1 MVPSRVSERTIKLVL
16 SDVDGTLVPHD
27 KVLTKRSIEAVH
39 QLHEAGILFALTSA
53 RPPQG
58 LAMFIKPL
66 EITTPLSAFNGGLV
80 TDTDLNVIEEKT
92 IDDHLSAPIAELL
105 GAHGLSVWVYQGP
118 DWYVLDAHSVHVEHE
133 AQVCECEPA
142 VLKNFA
148 GVETGVTK
156 IVGVSDDEAACV
168 AASTA
173 IQSQFGGDVL
183 ATRSQSYFV
192 DVTNVDANK
201 GNVVRFLSTKYDI
214 PFAQIATIGDMHN
227 DLSMFAVS
235 GFSIAMGQSDSEIQ
249 AAASVVT
256 TSNEDEGFA
265 NAMTRYI
272 LNGS

>member
-1 MVPSRVSERTIKLVL
+1 MSERTIKLVL

-27 KVLTKRSIEAVH
+27 KVLTERSIEAVQ
-39 QLHEAGILFALTSA
+39 QLREAGILFALTSA

-66 EITTPLSAFNGGLV
+66 ELTTPLSAFNGGLV
-80 TDTDLNVIEEKT
+80 TDTDFNTIEEKT
-92 IDDHLSAPIAELL
+92 IDDSLSAPIVELL

-118 DWYVLDAHSVHVEHE
+118 DWYVLDAQSAHVEHE
-133 AQVCECEPA
+133 AQVCEFEPT
-142 VLKNFA
+142 VITSFD

-156 IVGVSDDEAACV
+156 IVGISDDEVACV
-168 AASTA
+168 AASVA

-201 GNVVRFLSTKYDI
+201 GNVVKFLSAKYDI
-214 PFAQIATIGDMHN
+214 PIAEIATIGDMHN
-227 DLSMFAVS
+227 DLSMFAVA
-235 GFSIAMGQSDSEIQ
+235 GFSIAMGQADSEIQ
-249 AAASVVT
+249 AAATVVT

-265 NAMTRYI
+265 NAMTKYI
-272 LNGS
+272 LDAK